1 MNESPQSLVEMRG
14 ISKSFGPV
22 RALEKVD
29 LTVGEREVV
38 GLVGDNGAG
47 KSTLMKILT
56 GAYQPDAGQILFQSH
71 PVHFTSPHE
80 SRAAGIEMVYQDL
93 ALAGNLTVAAN
104 IFLGREP
111 TKRTWGL
118 FYFMDE
124 ARIATSAQSLLERLK
139 IEIRSVQLRVE
150 NLSGGQRQAIAIARA
165 TAFNARL
172 VIMDEPTAALAVKEV
187 AKVLDLVQSL
197 RDHGV
202 SVILISHRLQDV
214 FAVCDRIVVLYEGTV
229 VGSLDT
235 STTTMDEVVS
245 RMVGSRGGM
254 PEARAVASAG

>member
-1 MNESPQSLVEMRG
+1 MHGV
-14 ISKSFGPV
+14 SKSFGPV

-29 LTVGEREVV
+29 LSVGEREVV

-56 GAYQPDAGQILFQSH
+56 GAYRPDAGQILFQGH
-71 PVHFTSPHE
+71 PVHFASPHE

-93 ALAGNLTVAAN
+93 ALAGNLSVAGN

-111 TKRTWGL
+111 IKRTWGL
-118 FYFMDE
+118 FNFMDE
-124 ARIATSAQSLLERLK
+124 ARIATGAQSLLERLK
-139 IEIRSVQLRVE
+139 IDIRSVQLRVE

-187 AKVLDLVQSL
+187 AKVLDLVKGL
-197 RDHGV
+197 REHGV
-202 SVILISHRLQDV
+202 SVIFISHRLQDV
-214 FAVCDRIVVLYEGTV
+214 FAVSDRIVVLYEGTV
-229 VGSLDT
+229 VGNLNIA
-235 STTTMDEVVS
+235 TTTMDEVVA
-245 RMVGSRGGM
+245 RMVGSRGGFS
-254 PEARAVASAG
+254 EAHAVASAG